1 MLAEARQL
9 EKCPCRSGDNFGQ
22 EARNVQCTILAAPWI
37 QKGCR
42 RYRSGTG
49 KLEWQRI
56 LIQIASFASFFYSFL
71 GHTFMIYEASSTAW
85 SWTDYYSRAE

>member
-37 QKGCR
+37 QKRLQKIQKWDWKVGVAENSNSDR
-42 RYRSGTG
+42 FIRFF
-49 KLEWQRI
+49 I
-56 LIQIASFASFFYSFL
+56 LL
-71 GHTFMIYEASSTAW
+71 LP
-85 SWTDYYSRAE
+85 